1 MASSTAVAEAPPQAE
16 LEQLLPATFQCFTVF
31 GTLHEREI
39 PKALIRLPRRGGAF
53 AQWYSAQWKLIRYEL
68 AALGNI
74 AARESIKQEADRK
87 RRWQQLPANMV
98 HRNERDRLA
107 RRVRALKVARE
118 REAARLAKSKI
129 ALEKLKLERVRLKEL
144 AELRRAKA
152 EENVD

>member
-31 GTLHEREI
+31 GTSQEREI
-39 PKALIRLPRRGGAF
+39 PKALIGLPRRRGAF
-53 AQWYSAQWKLIRYEL
+53 AKWYSAQWKLIRHEL

-87 RRWQQLPANMV
+87 RGWQQLPANKV
-98 HRNERDRLA
+98 YRNERARLA
-107 RRVRALKVARE
+107 RRVRAEKVARE
-118 REAARLAKSKI
+118 REAARLSSIKMV
-129 ALEKLKLERVRLKEL
+129 LEKLKGARLEKKS

-152 EENVD
+152 EENMD